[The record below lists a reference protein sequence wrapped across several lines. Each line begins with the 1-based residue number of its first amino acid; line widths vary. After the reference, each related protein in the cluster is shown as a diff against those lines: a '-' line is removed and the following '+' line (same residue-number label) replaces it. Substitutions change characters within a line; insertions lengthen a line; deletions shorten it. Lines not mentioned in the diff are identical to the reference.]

1 MYVHKLLLLEDEE
14 KLRTLIK
21 KYLVKEGY
29 QTSDARNGEEAL
41 QLIEE
46 EVFDLLILDV
56 MLPDIDGWIVCKEF
70 RKKSSAPIIMLTARS
85 SEEDKL
91 FGFEL
96 GVDDY
101 LTKPFS
107 TPELL
112 ARIKALLKRSG
123 KSTENS
129 IIINKLIIEKDKHKV
144 YINKEE
150 IELTPKEYDLLLFFH
165 DNSELA
171 LSRETILDRVWGY
184 DYYGD
189 LRTVDTHVKRL
200 RKKLVG
206 SGTSIETVRGVGYRF
221 GGADE

>member
-150 IELTPKEYDLLLFFH
+150 IELTPKEYDLLLFFY

-206 SGTSIETVRGVGYRF
+206 SGTSIATVRGVGYRF